1 MKTNILTLV
10 ITLVVGI
17 ILAGSLLAPV
27 ITDAQKNT
35 NDTIINDVSEGMT
48 FKLDGADDYNLTTT
62 DSVRAW
68 LINGTAVDVYSASG
82 ALTITDKCRFEKNGG
97 YVSLY
102 DATGSRIA
110 NLSGVANKVVVEY
123 TAETKVFSVTTYTG
137 MGDSAELANTYTYN
151 VENIL
156 YYIPG
161 GDYGAIQ
168 TNGDPDISYYVNDL
182 SEVIAGGA
190 YTTGDLDTSYFAE
203 GTTVYVGNSSY
214 TASGTA
220 TTVKEYTDAIK
231 GSSYSITVTD
241 GEDSETFTPYT
252 VFVPLKVI
260 AHTNEQNA
268 QIALYGAIPILVIVS
283 LLMAAIGAIALRR
296 GD

>member
-35 NDTIINDVSEGMT
+35 NDTLINDVSEGMT

-62 DSVRAW
+62 DSIRAW
-68 LINGTAVDVYSASG
+68 LINGTAVDMYNASG
-82 ALTITDKCRFEKNGG
+82 ALAITDKCRFEKNGG

-110 NLSGVANKVVVEY
+110 NLSGVTNKVVIEY

-137 MGDSAELANTYTYN
+137 MGDSAEVANTYTYN

-203 GTTVYVGNSSY
+203 GSTVYVGNASY

-231 GSSYSITVTD
+231 GSSYSITITD
-241 GEDSETFTPYT
+241 GEASETFTPYT

-260 AHTNEQNA
+260 AHTSEQNG

>member
-1 MKTNILTLV
+1 MKTNLLTLA
-10 ITLVVGI
+10 ITLTIGV
-17 ILAGSLLAPV
+17 ILAGSLLMPV
-27 ITDAQKNT
+27 ISDAQKNT
-35 NDTIINDVSEGMT
+35 NDTLINEVSEGMT
-48 FKLDGADDYNLTTT
+48 FKLDGVDDYNLTTT

-68 LINGTAVDVYSASG
+68 LINGTAVDMYSAAG
-82 ALTITDKCRFEKNGG
+82 ALAITDKCRFEKNGG

-137 MGDSAELANTYTYN
+137 AGDSAELANTYTYN

-260 AHTNEQNA
+260 AHTSEQNG
-268 QIALYGAIPILVIVS
+268 QIALYGAIPILVIVG
-283 LLMAAIGAIALRR
+283 LLMAAIGAIYTKR
-296 GD
+296 DD